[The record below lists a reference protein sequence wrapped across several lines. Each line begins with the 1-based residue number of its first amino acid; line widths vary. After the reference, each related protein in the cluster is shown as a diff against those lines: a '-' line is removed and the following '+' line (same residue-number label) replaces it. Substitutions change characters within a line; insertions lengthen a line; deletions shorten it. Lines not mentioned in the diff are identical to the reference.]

1 MKNKTIYLAAF
12 IFFAAAL
19 GWLCFAAFTENSVYF
34 LNVSEARANGLQKLG
49 NARLF
54 GRVAQGSVKKN
65 MGALTFDL
73 ADKDFAEQIIPIE
86 YTGQIPDAFQPGAEV
101 IVEGKIT
108 PAGKFSATSL
118 MTKCPS
124 KYKKAGAS

>member
-1 MKNKTIYLAAF
+1 MKNTAIYLAAF
-12 IFFAAAL
+12 LFFAAAL
-19 GWLCFAAFTENSVYF
+19 GWLCYAAFTENSVYF
-34 LNVSEARANGLQKLG
+34 LNVAEARANGLEKLG

-54 GRVAQGSVKKN
+54 GRVAQGSIQKN
-65 MGALTFDL
+65 TGAITFDL
-73 ADKDFAEQIIPIE
+73 ADKDFAEQIIPID

-101 IVEGKIT
+101 IVEGAIT
-108 PAGKFSATSL
+108 PAGRFNATSL